1 MKSLEEGFA
10 DFRPLLKNI
19 SKVQLDSADETFKTR
34 GKNLGQPWQSL
45 KIATIKS
52 KLRVGKN
59 VDILQRSGTMRRS
72 FRVSKLT
79 KDELEIE
86 NSVKYFKYHQIGT
99 SRIPQRQMLG
109 HSPALIKRHEIEFID
124 YILKLIQK

>member
-1 MKSLEEGFA
+1 
-10 DFRPLLKNI
+10 
-19 SKVQLDSADETFKTR
+19 
-34 GKNLGQPWQSL
+34 
-45 KIATIKS
+45 
-52 KLRVGKN
+52 
-59 VDILQRSGTMRRS
+59 MRRS

-79 KDELEIE
+79 KSELEIE

-99 SRIPQRQMLG
+99 NRIPQRQMLG